1 MVSQRIDEEPV
12 PNGGEPSSLTRYSPD
27 QAKPITELMRAQS
40 PSDTSPNDTNQLLP
54 PRKPL
59 WRVVLSRTAWS
70 RHTYER
76 PEGDDLT
83 LLGSVRK
90 GAQFGALAMTAE
102 GKYVQVVG
110 DHLAPLKTK
119 EIAKAVAHAPKESNP
134 EFSRETLPWIEAHKE
149 SPAPVVIVKK
159 RRVAVMP

>member
-1 MVSQRIDEEPV
+1 MASIRIDEELS
-12 PNGGEPSSLTRYSPD
+12 PNGGEPSSLTICALD
-27 QAKPITELMRAQS
+27 QAKPIADLMHVQPS
-40 PSDTSPNDTNQLLP
+40 SETPPSDTKQLLT
-54 PRKPL
+54 PRKPG
-59 WRVVLSRTAWS
+59 WRVVLGKTAWS

-90 GAQFGALAMTAE
+90 GAQVGALAMTAE
-102 GKYVQVVG
+102 GEYVQVVG
-110 DHLAPLKTK
+110 DHLSPLKTK

-134 EFSRETLPWIEAHKE
+134 EFSRETLPWLEARKE

>member
-1 MVSQRIDEEPV
+1 M
-12 PNGGEPSSLTRYSPD
+12 TMSPPG
-27 QAKPITELMRAQS
+27 QSKPITDLMQVQPSFEAS
-40 PSDTSPNDTNQLLP
+40 PSNSKQLLT
-54 PRKPL
+54 PRKPG
-59 WRVVLSRTAWS
+59 WRVVLGRTAWS

-90 GAQFGALAMTAE
+90 GAQVGALAMTTE
-102 GKYVQVVG
+102 GEYVQVVG
-110 DHLAPLKTK
+110 DHLAPLRTK
-119 EIAKAVAHAPKESNP
+119 EIAKAVAHATKESNP
-134 EFSRETLPWIEAHKE
+134 EFSRETLPWIEAHRE